1 MNDQGGATWLPAYAG
16 AACPLSFARHT
27 DRRPRSGNLRHILS
41 KLGSFDMALVRG
53 GIFVFLLA
61 LACLLGI
68 TLVARADVSGICSC
82 RSATCHGR
90 WEVRATNMAALRAE
104 CHAKVGDHGF
114 LSKMHRMH

>member
-1 MNDQGGATWLPAYAG
+1 
-16 AACPLSFARHT
+16 
-27 DRRPRSGNLRHILS
+27 
-41 KLGSFDMALVRG
+41 MALVRG
-53 GIFVFLLA
+53 GISAFLLA

-90 WEVRATNMAALRAE
+90 WELRATSMAALRAE

-114 LSKMHRMH
+114 LSKVHRSH